1 MVVQFIKFC
10 CAVLFL
16 VLSSCNTDP
25 SSPDT
30 DRGTI
35 AINDSISRWIRTGN
49 DPILSSVTRLKL
61 INKAAEA
68 VQNVSNDSLKTIY
81 LSGLS
86 FGYFRLN
93 DSLNFRKANKSI
105 LSIAATIPDSNALAE
120 ANWDLAVFFNTRN
133 IMDSAY
139 YHFGKA
145 QELFKATGNS
155 AFSGQLL
162 YNMAVVQND
171 IKDYT
176 GAEITAILAIEVLKP
191 LKETDQ
197 ALYSCYSTLGVVA
210 KNLKEYDKAIE
221 YHQRALGY
229 LQNSAYKAQL
239 VPSTLNNLGVV
250 YLEKEE
256 YDEAEIYF
264 QKVLDIDSLYTNN
277 TQLYAK
283 ATNNL
288 GLCRLKSNPDSDPSG
303 LFERAIKIQD
313 SIRDLSEISRSLHSL
328 AEYHLSNM
336 DTVTALAKAGLAKDY
351 AAMSNN
357 NARLL
362 ETLQFLARLDKNKA
376 QTYIHEYI
384 NLDDSLQQE
393 ERQIRNK
400 FARIRFETDE
410 FIAQN
415 ELLARQRQ
423 LWIGIAA
430 GLLLLAVSAF
440 VIINQRVQN
449 QKLRYRQQQ
458 QEANQEIFNLMLSQ
472 KQKIEEGKQAEQ
484 KRISEE
490 LHDGVLGEMNG
501 IRMVLLGLNRKTDDE
516 AISVRSQAIEKLQVI
531 QEEIRTIS
539 HELSDAAYQKFH
551 NFMHSIQDIIKTIE
565 ASSDA
570 HLVMD
575 YDQHTDWDHLNAD
588 VKINL
593 YRIVQECLMN
603 CIKHARAK
611 NISINFEAS
620 DEEIFITLADDGTG
634 FDTTKSKKG
643 IGHKN
648 ISSRIDKLN
657 GSWNIDSRIGK
668 GTQVFIR
675 IPYKIVP
682 GNAQVEEAINV
693 F

>member
-1 MVVQFIKFC
+1 MVFQFLKIC
-10 CAVLFL
+10 CAILFL
-16 VLSSCNTDP
+16 VLASCNADP
-25 SSPDT
+25 ASPGNTTGNIDN
-30 DRGTI
+30 
-35 AINDSISRWIRTGN
+35 NDSIDRWIRTGN
-49 DPILSSVTRLKL
+49 DPLLSSVTRLKL
-61 INKAAEA
+61 INKAADA
-68 VQNVSNDSLKTIY
+68 VRNVSNDSLKTIY

-93 DSLNFRKANKSI
+93 DSLNFRKVNKSI
-105 LSIAATIPDSNALAE
+105 LSVAAKIADSNALAE

-133 IMDSAY
+133 VMDSAY

-145 QELFKATGNS
+145 QEIFKAMGNS
-155 AFSGQLL
+155 SFSGQLL

-176 GAEITAILAIEVLKP
+176 GAEITAIMAIEVLKP

-250 YLEKEE
+250 YLEQGEF
-256 YDEAEIYF
+256 DEAEIYF
-264 QKVLDIDSLYTNN
+264 QKVLDIDSLYSFN

-283 ATNNL
+283 AINNL
-288 GLCRLKSNPDSDPSG
+288 GLCRLKSDSKSDPSV

-313 SIRDLSEISRSLHSL
+313 SIQDVSEISRSLHSL

-336 DTVTALAKAGLAKDY
+336 DTVAALSKAGLAKDY
-351 AAMSNN
+351 ASRSNN

-362 ETLQFLARLDKNKA
+362 ETLHFLARLDKENA
-376 QTYIHEYI
+376 QTYIHDYI

-410 FIAQN
+410 FIEQN

-430 GLLLLAVSAF
+430 GLLLLAISVF
-440 VIINQRVQN
+440 VIVNQRVQN

-472 KQKIEEGKQAEQ
+472 KQKIEEGKQSEQ

-501 IRMVLLGLNRKTDDE
+501 IRMVLLALNRKTDDE
-516 AISVRSQAIEKLQVI
+516 ALSVRAQAIEKLQII

-539 HELSDAAYQKFH
+539 HELSDSAYQKFH

-570 HLVMD
+570 HLLMD
-575 YDQHTDWDHLNAD
+575 YDQYTDWDHLNAD

-603 CIKHARAK
+603 CIKHAQAK

-620 DEEIFITLADDGTG
+620 DDEIYITLIDDGTG
-634 FDTTKSKKG
+634 FDTSKAKKG

-648 ISSRIDKLN
+648 ISSRIKKLN
-657 GSWNIDSRIGK
+657 GSWNIESQIGE

-675 IPYKIVP
+675 IPYKIIP
-682 GNAQVEEAINV
+682 GNAQVEEAITV